1 MSAPFFLK
9 PAQQRQAE
17 LKFLNFIVA
26 KQTPAAAKVDGK
38 IKMAVML
45 MDQQKRIVKLLAQ
58 VAELK
63 KKKAGLAKA
72 LRIKDGLVVKA
83 HEKLESLKQ
92 RVKNL
97 GNMHQVAKCKIQK
110 LTAHRDELLEA
121 AQAAEAAAEA
131 AQVAKA
137 AAEAAEADAK
147 AAEAAEADAKAAEAA
162 EAAEAVEGDEMV
174 AQTNKE
180 EEDDDRGDD
189 DDDDFILIESG
200 FDNMACK

>member
-147 AAEAAEADAKAAEAA
+147 AAEADAKAAEA
-162 EAAEAVEGDEMV
+162 AVEGDEMV

-189 DDDDFILIESG
+189 DDDDDDFILIESG